1 MPRPGVQLNE
11 LLAAA
16 NFGGDMNHLMNLAFG
31 LAVVAAIFLAALA
44 VAVLLSI
51 TGTTGALVRLTMLLA
66 IMYGI
71 GFVAREM

>member
-1 MPRPGVQLNE
+1 
-11 LLAAA
+11 
-16 NFGGDMNHLMNLAFG
+16 MNHLMNLAFG

>member
-1 MPRPGVQLNE
+1 
-11 LLAAA
+11 
-16 NFGGDMNHLMNLAFG
+16 MNLAFG
-31 LAVVAAIFLAALA
+31 LAVVAAIFFAALS

-51 TGTTGALVRLTMLLA
+51 TGTLGALVRIAMLLA

>member
-1 MPRPGVQLNE
+1 
-11 LLAAA
+11 
-16 NFGGDMNHLMNLAFG
+16 MNHLMSLAFG

>member
-1 MPRPGVQLNE
+1 MS
-11 LLAAA
+11 
-16 NFGGDMNHLMNLAFG
+16 HLMNLAFG
-31 LAVVAAIFLAALA
+31 LAVVAAIFFAALS

-51 TGTTGALVRLTMLLA
+51 TGTLGALVRIAMLLA